1 MVAKIWSADDHSYIY
16 EEEYMYDD
24 YECEDDI

>member
-1 MVAKIWSADDHSYIY
+1 MDYEYGDYGYEEGSGEY

-24 YECEDDI
+24 DGEG